1 MMDEAHVSGWY
12 HSPFTIGPNPK
23 PMYIGAILYI
33 LLLQHIHGKLLQFY
47 LNCRRYSLFVFSL
60 CAMGVEGI

>member
-23 PMYIGAILYI
+23 PIYIGATL
-33 LLLQHIHGKLLQFY
+33 
-47 LNCRRYSLFVFSL
+47 YSLAATHTWEATVLSEL
-60 CAMGVEGI
+60 P